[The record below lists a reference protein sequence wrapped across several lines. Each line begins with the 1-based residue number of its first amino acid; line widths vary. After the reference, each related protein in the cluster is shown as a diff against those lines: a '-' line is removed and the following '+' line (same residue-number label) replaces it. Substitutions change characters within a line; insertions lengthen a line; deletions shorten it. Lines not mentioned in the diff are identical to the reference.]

1 MMDLLVA
8 KRIRV
13 GRGEMTCTR
22 CGETTALGYCV
33 RCNEDTHGGGNKAK
47 LAAQLVPTVSYLKDG
62 EYEVV
67 G

>member
-1 MMDLLVA
+1 MTDLPVA

-13 GRGEMTCTR
+13 GRGEMTCTK
-22 CGETTALGYCV
+22 CGETTAIGYCV
-33 RCNEDTHGGGNKAK
+33 RCNEEAHGGGNKAK
-47 LAAQLVPTVSYLKDG
+47 LAARLVPTTSYLKPE